1 MSQFAR
7 LHRSQVTPDSAG
19 STPHSW
25 VVFLHGILGSGAN
38 WGSFARRFVEA
49 RPDWGALLV
58 DLRLHGRSA
67 AGQNPHTVASAAQDV
82 VEALEEEGI
91 APAVVSGHSFGSKI
105 AYRVAKSLR
114 SSPESVWILDADP
127 GKRPENEEKSLVL
140 RVLSTLR
147 HLPKSYDRRD
157 EFIEA
162 LTSRGY
168 SASLAGWLGKNLVRE
183 QGVLQL
189 QVDLDAIEAI
199 LHDYHQVDLWPEIE
213 SSEEGG
219 SESPELNVV
228 LGGRSD
234 VITPPI
240 RSRIEQAR
248 DRGLLRLHEL
258 PDAGHWVHIDAPR
271 RLLEIFVNSL

>member
-7 LHRSQVTPDSAG
+7 LYRSQVTPGASG
-19 STPHSW
+19 ETPHSW
-25 VVFLHGILGSGAN
+25 IVFLHGILGSGAN
-38 WGSFARRFVEA
+38 WASFARRFVEA

-67 AGQNPHTVASAAQDV
+67 AGENPHTVNTAAQDV
-82 VEALEEEGI
+82 VKALEEEGI
-91 APAVVSGHSFGSKI
+91 APVAVSGHSFGSKI

-114 SSPESVWILDADP
+114 TPPESVWILDADP
-127 GKRPENEEKSLVL
+127 GKRSAEEEKSLVL
-140 RVLSTLR
+140 RVISTLR
-147 HLPKSYDRRD
+147 QLPSTYARRG

-168 SASLAGWLGKNLVRE
+168 SESLAGWLGKNLVRE
-183 QGVLQL
+183 NGVLQL
-189 QVDLDAIEAI
+189 QVDLDAIEVI
-199 LHDYHQVDLWPEIE
+199 LHDYHQVDLWSEIE
-213 SSEEGG
+213 ERDATGG
-219 SESPELNVV
+219 GDPQLNVV

-234 VITPPI
+234 VITPRI

-248 DRGLLRLHEL
+248 DRGLLLLHEL

-271 RLLEIFVNSL
+271 RLLELFVKSL